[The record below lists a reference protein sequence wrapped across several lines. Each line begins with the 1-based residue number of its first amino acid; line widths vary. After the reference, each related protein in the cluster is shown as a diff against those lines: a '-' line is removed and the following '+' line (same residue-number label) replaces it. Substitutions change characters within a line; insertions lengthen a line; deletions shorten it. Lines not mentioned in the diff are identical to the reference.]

1 MAMGLFK
8 SANPAVAAVDRPD
21 PLRAVFPEKA
31 PAPPAPPADKRAE
44 ISQNLYERLVSTI
57 SPTRVE
63 HVSETELRQQLLQT
77 AEELASRDLEPLD
90 DLERETVVSRV
101 IDDLVG
107 YGPIA
112 GLLREFDVSEILIN
126 GPRQVF
132 VERRGLLSPSDV
144 TFHDHEHLLRIIG
157 RLISKSGRRLDK
169 SSPMIDA
176 RMPDGSRLNAV
187 LNPPALNG
195 PLVSIRRF
203 GVRPLTAD
211 DMLAKDS
218 LTIEMLDF
226 LAACVKGRINMIISG
241 GTGSGKTT
249 LLNCMSRFIPSVERV
264 VSIEDTAELE
274 LQQPHV
280 AKLEAQPANEDGLG
294 GVTMRDLVRNALR
307 MRPDRIIVGEC
318 RGGEAFEMLQ
328 AMSTGHDGSMTT
340 IHASNP
346 REALTRVELIVGLA
360 GMEIP
365 VWAVRKLISSSINLV
380 VQTSRLAGGKRKVT
394 SISEITGMEGD
405 TITMQ
410 DIFSFVQT
418 GMHTDLGAEGYF
430 CATGMR
436 PHLINK
442 LKVRGAGLPHEM
454 FADRHLQLPSQ
465 RGTAR

>member
-8 SANPAVAAVDRPD
+8 SASPAVSAVDRPD
-21 PLRAVFPEKA
+21 PLRAVFPEQA
-31 PAPPAPPADKRAE
+31 PSAPTEAGNKRSE
-44 ISQNLYERLVSTI
+44 LSEHLYDRLISAIT
-57 SPTRVE
+57 PTRVD
-63 HVSETELRQQLLQT
+63 HLSETELRQHLHRL
-77 AEELASRDLEPLD
+77 ADELTHGDLEVLD
-90 DLERETVVSRV
+90 HHERETVVDRAM
-101 IDDLVG
+101 DELVG
-107 YGPIA
+107 YGPIG
-112 GLLREFDVSEILIN
+112 GLLREFGVSEILIN
-126 GPRQVF
+126 GPSQVF
-132 VERRGLLSPSDV
+132 VERQGQLHASNV
-144 TFHDHEHLLRIIG
+144 TFRDQEHLLRIID

-169 SSPMIDA
+169 TSPMLDA
-176 RMPDGSRLNAV
+176 RLPDGSRLNAV

-211 DMLAKDS
+211 DMLANDS

-249 LLNCMSRFIPSVERV
+249 LLNCLSRFIPSAERV

-274 LQQPHV
+274 LQQSHV
-280 AKLEAQPANEDGLG
+280 AKLEAQPAGADGLG
-294 GVTMRDLVRNALR
+294 EVTMRDLVRNSLR

-346 REALTRVELIVGLA
+346 REAITRVELIVGLA
-360 GMEIP
+360 GMDLP

-380 VQTSRLAGGKRKVT
+380 VQTSRLTGGKRKVT
-394 SISEITGMEGD
+394 AISEITGMEGD
-405 TITMQ
+405 TVTMQ
-410 DIFSFVQT
+410 EIFSFVQT
-418 GMHTDLGAEGYF
+418 GIHAELGAEGYF

-436 PHLINK
+436 PHFLNK
-442 LKVRGAGLPHEM
+442 LKVRGANLSHEM
-454 FADRHLQLPSQ
+454 FADRRLQLPSS